1 MKKTTLTVI
10 ASLFAY
16 STLFSHTALADAPGD
31 GHGQRWQQGEQ
42 SHADNRGH
50 DRDKG
55 HDERGRDHD
64 RDYDRDKGHDDRGNK
79 GWHND
84 GPRAD
89 RDHFAW
95 NGHDFRRGHPI
106 PAEYR
111 GDRYRINDW
120 HDRGLR
126 EPPRGEHW
134 AYIDGNYV
142 LIAAA
147 TGVITSLILSSAFH

>member
-10 ASLFAY
+10 ASLFAC
-16 STLFSHTALADAPGD
+16 STLFSHTVLADGPGD
-31 GHGQRWQQGEQ
+31 GHGQRWQQGDQ

-55 HDERGRDHD
+55 HD
-64 RDYDRDKGHDDRGNK
+64 DRGNN
-79 GWHND
+79 GRHND

-147 TGVITSLILSSAFH
+147 TGVITSLILSSALN

>member
-10 ASLFAY
+10 ASLFAC
-16 STLFSHTALADAPGD
+16 STLFSHTALADGPGD
-31 GHGQRWQQGEQ
+31 GHGQRWQQGDQ

-55 HDERGRDHD
+55 HDNHGNNGR
-64 RDYDRDKGHDDRGNK
+64 
-79 GWHND
+79 HND

-147 TGVITSLILSSAFH
+147 TGVITSLILSSALN